1 MGIEDYRQIHK
12 VKGDGSMK
20 PKELS
25 NETLAAIL
33 RAMCSTGICP
43 TQYEKDYLIEAARRL
58 EMKGE
63 ESEKDER

>member
-1 MGIEDYRQIHK
+1 
-12 VKGDGSMK
+12 MK
-20 PKELS
+20 ANELS

-58 EMKGE
+58 ETKGE
-63 ESEKDER
+63 KSEKDER

>member
-1 MGIEDYRQIHK
+1 M
-12 VKGDGSMK
+12 KGVGSMK

-63 ESEKDER
+63 KSEKDER